1 MVYAGAAGLVLPPTN
16 GSNKDRIKEA
26 LKRLSA
32 GGSTAGSR
40 GIQLAYQMAEKAFIQ
55 GGINRVILA
64 TDGDFNVGITS
75 HSRLIKLIEQKRK
88 SGIALTVLGF
98 GMYNLNDRTMEQL
111 ANKGNGNY
119 FYIDTLNEARKVLV
133 TESASTLQTIAK
145 DVKIQ
150 VEFNPRY
157 VKSYRLLGYENRK
170 LRRRDFDDD
179 TIDAGE
185 IGAGHTVTA
194 IYELTLTDRAVPGRS
209 RNSRFNGEIAFFRL
223 RYKKPGGSRSRL
235 IEKPLLKSHILTDE
249 PSDDFLF
256 SSAVA
261 YFAQRLRKSKYNRNV
276 SYNRILKVMKQ
287 SRGQDKFSYRKECE
301 SLVSMAIQYSRPK

>member
-1 MVYAGAAGLVLPPTN
+1 
-16 GSNKDRIKEA
+16 
-26 LKRLSA
+26 
-32 GGSTAGSR
+32 
-40 GIQLAYQMAEKAFIQ
+40 
-55 GGINRVILA
+55 
-64 TDGDFNVGITS
+64 
-75 HSRLIKLIEQKRK
+75 
-88 SGIALTVLGF
+88 
-98 GMYNLNDRTMEQL
+98 
-111 ANKGNGNY
+111 
-119 FYIDTLNEARKVLV
+119 
-133 TESASTLQTIAK
+133 
-145 DVKIQ
+145 
-150 VEFNPRY
+150 
-157 VKSYRLLGYENRK
+157 
-170 LRRRDFDDD
+170 
-179 TIDAGE
+179 AGE